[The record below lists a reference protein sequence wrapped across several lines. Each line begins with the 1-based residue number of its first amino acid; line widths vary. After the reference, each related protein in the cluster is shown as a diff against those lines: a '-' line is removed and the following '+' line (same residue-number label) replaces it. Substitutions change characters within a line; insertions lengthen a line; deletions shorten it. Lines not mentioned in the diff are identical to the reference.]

1 MKLVPS
7 GLPDIIEIRP
17 VRHGDARG
25 WFSETFR
32 ADVLSSA
39 GLEPD
44 FVQDNESFSASVGT
58 LRGIHYQL
66 PPFAQTKL
74 VRVITGAIFD
84 VAIDLRRSS
93 PTFGQ
98 HVTATLTA
106 EEGNQ
111 LLVPVGYGHGFLTL
125 RPDTL
130 VAYKVSAPYSPD
142 HERSIRWDD
151 PALGID
157 WPLDE
162 IEPTLSARD
171 AAAPLMHDQDDLFE
185 MSAESEPVA

>member
-32 ADVLSSA
+32 ADVLSGA
-39 GLEPD
+39 GLDPD

-171 AAAPLMHDQDDLFE
+171 AAAPLMRDQDDLFE